1 MVFEARMLVFLS
13 AIDAILIWIISHRHI
28 PAKKPAQEKLAPRP
42 LKPRTA
48 EACQE
53 CRATHPEALH
63 PRPLPKPY
71 WQVKSRRGSK
81 KRLSTAGCA
90 CPNSDCLC
98 FGITDDQIHALVG
111 CGHHTCTCAA
121 PCPPPSAA
129 GVSRTRK
136 RSASVAGMS
145 VFKICAAKPVG
156 PSSVSVQAQSCI
168 A

>member
-111 CGHHTCTCAA
+111 CGHHTCTCA
-121 PCPPPSAA
+121 
-129 GVSRTRK
+129 TRK
-136 RSASVAGMS
+136 CRCAPTKLMPVLKLGPRTQATAHA
-145 VFKICAAKPVG
+145 VVYALVKILAPQHDR
-156 PSSVSVQAQSCI
+156 PTSRWR
-168 A
+168 